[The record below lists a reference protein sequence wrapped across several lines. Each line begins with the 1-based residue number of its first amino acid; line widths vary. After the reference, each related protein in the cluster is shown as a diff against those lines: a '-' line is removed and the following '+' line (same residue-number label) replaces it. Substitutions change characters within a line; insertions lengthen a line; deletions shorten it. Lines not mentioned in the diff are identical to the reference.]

1 MGKRYAECNG
11 VRVDNAW
18 LTIYDFQEF
27 MDSTAAQV
35 ETNTTLVNET
45 VQKVENAL
53 PNALQAEEK
62 VNAFMTASDARIE
75 DMESRVNSA
84 ISDIEVLTKGFN
96 YLEVEW

>member
-1 MGKRYAECNG
+1 MDYVVGKRYAECNN

-27 MDSTAAQV
+27 MDNTAAQV

-53 PNALQAEEK
+53 PKALQAEEK
-62 VNAFMTASDARIE
+62 VNTFMATSE
-75 DMESRVNSA
+75 
-84 ISDIEVLTKGFN
+84 
-96 YLEVEW
+96 